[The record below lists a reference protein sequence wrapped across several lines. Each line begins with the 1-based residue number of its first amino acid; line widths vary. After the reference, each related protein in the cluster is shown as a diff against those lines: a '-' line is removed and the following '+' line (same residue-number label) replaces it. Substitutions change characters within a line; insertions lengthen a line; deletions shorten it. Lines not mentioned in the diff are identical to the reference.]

1 MGIPDGQL
9 YGNPELGAGEIA
21 TIEPATITTEQ
32 AGADI
37 GFGQGV
43 QINNGKV
50 VPASRGNIYG
60 IAVCRTHVNA
70 DDLSQDDIAK
80 DKWSAGEWLGV
91 VRDGTVAVPISADV
105 NARENAT
112 VDSNGNFKPAGTND
126 TVVGV
131 FLSSG
136 NAGGTARLQTRI
148 QLTNTA
154 VTGTGLT
161 DVDSAETTPSASS
174 TISGSGASAS
184 SNGSSTT
191 ASNGKNGGSK

>member
-21 TIEPATITTEQ
+21 TIENAVITTEQ
-32 AGADI
+32 AGADV
-37 GFGQGV
+37 GYGQGI
-43 QINNGKV
+43 QIKNGQI
-50 VPASRGNIYG
+50 VPATSGNIYG
-60 IAVCRTHVNA
+60 IAVRRTHLNA
-70 DDLSQDDIAK
+70 DHLTPENIAN
-80 DKWSAGEWLGV
+80 DKWYQGEWLGV

-105 NARENAT
+105 NARENAAI
-112 VDSNGNFKPAGTND
+112 DKNGNFKSAGPSD

-161 DVDSAETTPSASS
+161 NTDQAQTTLTTSVPGV
-174 TISGSGASAS
+174 SGSGV
-184 SNGSSTT
+184 
-191 ASNGKNGGSK
+191 GKGK

>member
-1 MGIPDGQL
+1 MGIPDGKL
-9 YGNPELGAGEIA
+9 YGDPELGAGEIA
-21 TIEPATITTEQ
+21 TIESATITTEQ

-37 GFGQGV
+37 GYGQGV
-43 QINNGKV
+43 QINNGQV
-50 VPASRGNIYG
+50 VPANGGNIYG
-60 IAVCRTHVNA
+60 IAVRRTHLNA
-70 DDLSQDDIAK
+70 DHLTPENIAN

-91 VRDGTVAVPISADV
+91 VRDGTVAVPINVDV
-105 NARENAT
+105 NARENAA
-112 VDSNGNFKPAGTND
+112 VDSNGNFKPAGTSD

-161 DVDSAETTPSASS
+161 DADSTQTTPSASTTTS
-174 TISGSGASAS
+174 GSSGSGS
-184 SNGSSTT
+184 SGSST
-191 ASNGKNGGSK
+191 ASGNSNGGSK